1 MVWAFAYFYIFNAK
15 IDVNGDNCRYYT
27 YATALATGQ
36 GYTDI
41 SAPTPHPTNAFP
53 PGYPLLMMPLRFFTD
68 SVVAQKVL
76 NGLFLLGGAL
86 LLFFLMIKRKLPDS
100 LALVGACAAILS
112 DRVLHFSTMMM
123 SEMSCFF
130 VSAAAIYLLTLM
142 KEEKPF
148 YKDWAF
154 YGMLVMVL
162 LCYHIRT
169 QGVALFAAV
178 VLFFLCSKKWKE
190 AAGTVAGFVVG
201 CLPWVLRNKALGLG
215 QSRYFES
222 IAQVN
227 PWRPEDGSLDLGGIV
242 GRFFDTLAML
252 VSKALPNSV
261 IPYFKVDYTP
271 EVSAGFLLWVAA
283 IVLVALIVRGFWS
296 FGKYRWVLIGYTVFT
311 FGLISI
317 FSTPSE
323 NRYLTSI
330 IPFLNMGLLV
340 GLYEVVVWALRRMG
354 SKLAFSPW
362 ILALLLLT
370 SVGNIK
376 ELHAMNRMP
385 FPPAY
390 QNFFR
395 MGAVLKEHVSPETV
409 VASRKGELLYMFSGT
424 RVTGYAFSQDDRAVI
439 QKMLDD
445 GVEYVILDQLGYSST
460 YRYLYPAIQK
470 NDDLFFL
477 EGKCSRQMCFQEGK
491 RLTTFGEDN
500 QTILG
505 IFFVPT
511 EFRTISSVKQIDETL
526 EFAEILNLD
535 RLNFGQE
542 VFECRNVVG
551 KRLARCLVVLST
563 QLFESV
569 FDCRNTGLRA

>member
-1 MVWAFAYFYIFNAK
+1 MFENLSERLERSFK
-15 IDVNGDNCRYYT
+15 ILKGEGKITEVN
-27 YATALATGQ
+27 
-36 GYTDI
+36 
-41 SAPTPHPTNAFP
+41 
-53 PGYPLLMMPLRFFTD
+53 
-68 SVVAQKVL
+68 VAETLKEIRR
-76 NGLFLLGGAL
+76 AL
-86 LLFFLMIKRKLPDS
+86 LDADVSYKVAKDFCSRVKDKAMGANVLTAVKPQQMMVKIVHDE
-100 LALVGACAAILS
+100 LAEFMG
-112 DRVLHFSTMMM
+112 
-123 SEMSCFF
+123 SEHSEIN
-130 VSAAAIYLLTLM
+130 V
-142 KEEKPF
+142 K
-148 YKDWAF
+148 
-154 YGMLVMVL
+154 
-162 LCYHIRT
+162 
-169 QGVALFAAV
+169 
-178 VLFFLCSKKWKE
+178 
-190 AAGTVAGFVVG
+190 
-201 CLPWVLRNKALGLG
+201 
-215 QSRYFES
+215 
-222 IAQVN
+222 
-227 PWRPEDGSLDLGGIV
+227 GS
-242 GRFFDTLAML
+242 
-252 VSKALPNSV
+252 P
-261 IPYFKVDYTP
+261 
-271 EVSAGFLLWVAA
+271 A

-323 NRYLTSI
+323 NRYLTAL

-470 NDDLFFL
+470 NDDLFF
-477 EGKCSRQMCFQEGK
+477 
-491 RLTTFGEDN
+491 
-500 QTILG
+500 
-505 IFFVPT
+505 P
-511 EFRTISSVKQIDETL
+511 
-526 EFAEILNLD
+526 
-535 RLNFGQE
+535 
-542 VFECRNVVG
+542 
-551 KRLARCLVVLST
+551 
-563 QLFESV
+563 
-569 FDCRNTGLRA
+569 

>member
-1 MVWAFAYFYIFNAK
+1 
-15 IDVNGDNCRYYT
+15 
-27 YATALATGQ
+27 
-36 GYTDI
+36 
-41 SAPTPHPTNAFP
+41 
-53 PGYPLLMMPLRFFTD
+53 
-68 SVVAQKVL
+68 
-76 NGLFLLGGAL
+76 
-86 LLFFLMIKRKLPDS
+86 
-100 LALVGACAAILS
+100 
-112 DRVLHFSTMMM
+112 MMM

-395 MGAVLKEHVSPETV
+395 MGAVAEGACIARDGGSLAQRRTALHVL
-409 VASRKGELLYMFSGT
+409 GN
-424 RVTGYAFSQDDRAVI
+424 TGYRLRLLAGRPGRDTKDARRRGGVCHPRPTGI
-439 QKMLDD
+439 QLD
-445 GVEYVILDQLGYSST
+445 LPLPLPGYSEE
-460 YRYLYPAIQK
+460 RRP
-470 NDDLFFL
+470 LF
-477 EGKCSRQMCFQEGK
+477 R
-491 RLTTFGEDN
+491 RLSHTRPRH
-500 QTILG
+500 L
-505 IFFVPT
+505 
-511 EFRTISSVKQIDETL
+511 SV
-526 EFAEILNLD
+526 
-535 RLNFGQE
+535 E
-542 VFECRNVVG
+542 VRPRG
-551 KRLARCLVVLST
+551 
-563 QLFESV
+563 
-569 FDCRNTGLRA
+569 GP

>member
-1 MVWAFAYFYIFNAK
+1 MKMPKNRAIYIGVLALVWACAYFYIFNAK
-15 IDVNGDNCRYYT
+15 IDINGDNCRYYT
-27 YATALATGQ
+27 FASALASGQ
-36 GYTDI
+36 GYADI
-41 SAPTPHPTNAFP
+41 SAPTTHPTNAFP
-53 PGYPLLMMPLRFFTD
+53 PGYPLLMTPLRFFTD

-86 LLFFLMIKRKLPDS
+86 LLFFFMIRRKMPDS
-100 LALVGACAAILS
+100 LALVGACAVILS

-130 VSAAAIYLLTLM
+130 VSAAAIFLLTQM
-142 KEEKPF
+142 KKEKPF

-154 YGMLVMVL
+154 YAMLVMVV

-178 VLFFLCSKKWKE
+178 VLFFLCAKKWKE
-190 AAGTVAGFVVG
+190 ALATVAGFIVG
-201 CLPWVLRNKALGLG
+201 CLPWIWRNKALGME

-227 PWRPEDGSLDLGGIV
+227 PWRPEDGSLDLSGIIE
-242 GRFFDTLAML
+242 RFFDTLGML

-261 IPYFKVDYTP
+261 IPYFQVNYAP
-271 EVSAGFLLWVAA
+271 EVPAGFGLWLAA
-283 IVLVALIVRGFWS
+283 LILVALIIRGFWA

-323 NRYLTSI
+323 NRYITAL

-340 GLYEVVVWALRRMG
+340 GLYEVVVWAMRRLNM
-354 SKLAFSPW
+354 KQKFSPW

-370 SVGNIK
+370 SVSNIK
-376 ELHAMNRMP
+376 ALHTMNQMP

-390 QNFFR
+390 QNFFQI
-395 MGAVLKEHVSPETV
+395 GAVLKQHVSPETV

-424 RVTGYAFSQDDRAVI
+424 RVTGYAFSLDDRAVI

-460 YRYLYPAIQK
+460 VRYLYPAIQK
-470 NDDLFFL
+470 NDDLFFVASYIPNPDTYL
-477 EGKCSRQMCFQEGK
+477 LKFDREAARKKLS
-491 RLTTFGEDN
+491 
-500 QTILG
+500 QTN
-505 IFFVPT
+505 P
-511 EFRTISSVKQIDETL
+511 
-526 EFAEILNLD
+526 
-535 RLNFGQE
+535 
-542 VFECRNVVG
+542 
-551 KRLARCLVVLST
+551 
-563 QLFESV
+563 
-569 FDCRNTGLRA
+569 

>member
-1 MVWAFAYFYIFNAK
+1 MKMPKNRAIYIGVVALVWAFAYFYIFNAK

-178 VLFFLCSKKWKE
+178 VLFFLCTKKWKE
-190 AAGTVAGFVVG
+190 ALGTVAGFVVG

-242 GRFFDTLAML
+242 SRFFDTLAML

-296 FGKYRWVLIGYTVFT
+296 FGKYRWVLIGYTIFT

-323 NRYLTSI
+323 NRYLTAL

-470 NDDLFFL
+470 NDDLFFVASHIPNPDTYL
-477 EGKCSRQMCFQEGK
+477 LKFDREAARKKLS
-491 RLTTFGEDN
+491 
-500 QTILG
+500 QTN
-505 IFFVPT
+505 P
-511 EFRTISSVKQIDETL
+511 
-526 EFAEILNLD
+526 
-535 RLNFGQE
+535 
-542 VFECRNVVG
+542 
-551 KRLARCLVVLST
+551 
-563 QLFESV
+563 
-569 FDCRNTGLRA
+569 

>member
-1 MVWAFAYFYIFNAK
+1 MPLNFLFTQFHRKISYSKKNSLFLFLILFTTIMKMPKNRAIYIGVVALVWAFAYFYIFNAK
-15 IDVNGDNCRYYT
+15 IDINGDNCRYYT

-201 CLPWVLRNKALGLG
+201 CLPWVLRNKTLGLG

-470 NDDLFFL
+470 NDDLFFVASHIPNPDTYL
-477 EGKCSRQMCFQEGK
+477 LKFDREAARKKLS
-491 RLTTFGEDN
+491 
-500 QTILG
+500 QTN
-505 IFFVPT
+505 P
-511 EFRTISSVKQIDETL
+511 
-526 EFAEILNLD
+526 
-535 RLNFGQE
+535 
-542 VFECRNVVG
+542 
-551 KRLARCLVVLST
+551 
-563 QLFESV
+563 
-569 FDCRNTGLRA
+569 

>member
-1 MVWAFAYFYIFNAK
+1 MKMPKNRAIYIGVLALVWAFAYFYIFNAK

-27 YATALATGQ
+27 FATALASGQ
-36 GYTDI
+36 GYVDI
-41 SAPTPHPTNAFP
+41 SAPNPQPTNVFP
-53 PGYPLLMMPLRFFTD
+53 PGYPLLMMPLRFLTD
-68 SVVAQKVL
+68 SVIAQKVL

-86 LLFFLMIKRKLPDS
+86 LLFFFMIKRKLPDS

-130 VSAAAIYLLTLM
+130 VSAAAIYLLASM
-142 KEEKPF
+142 KDEKPF

-169 QGVALFAAV
+169 QGITLFAAV
-178 VLFFLCSKKWKE
+178 IFFFLCTKKWKE
-190 AAGTVAGFVVG
+190 ALGTVIGFIIG
-201 CLPWVLRNKALGLG
+201 CLPWVLRNKALGVG

-227 PWRPEDGSLDLGGIV
+227 PWRPEDGSLDLSGIIS
-242 GRFFDTLAML
+242 RFFDTLGML

-261 IPYFKVDYTP
+261 IPYFKVNYAA
-271 EVSAGFLLWVAA
+271 EVPAGFLLWVVA
-283 IVLVALIVRGFWS
+283 IILVVLIVRGFWS
-296 FGKYRWVLIGYTVFT
+296 FGKYRWVLIGHTVFT

-323 NRYLTSI
+323 NRYLTAL
-330 IPFLNMGLLV
+330 IPFLNVGLLV
-340 GLYEVVVWALRRMG
+340 GLYEVIVWGLRKAG
-354 SKLAFSPW
+354 SKMQFSPW

-370 SVGNIK
+370 SIGNIK
-376 ELHAMNRMP
+376 ELHAINKLP

-390 QNFFR
+390 QNFFK

-409 VASRKGELLYMFSGT
+409 VASRKGELLYMYSGT
-424 RVTGYAFSQDDRAVI
+424 RVTGYAFSQDDKAVI

-470 NDDLFFL
+470 NEELFALASYIPNPDTYLFRFDREAARKKL
-477 EGKCSRQMCFQEGK
+477 S
-491 RLTTFGEDN
+491 
-500 QTILG
+500 QTN
-505 IFFVPT
+505 P
-511 EFRTISSVKQIDETL
+511 
-526 EFAEILNLD
+526 
-535 RLNFGQE
+535 
-542 VFECRNVVG
+542 
-551 KRLARCLVVLST
+551 
-563 QLFESV
+563 
-569 FDCRNTGLRA
+569 

>member
-1 MVWAFAYFYIFNAK
+1 MKMPKNRAIYIGVVALVWAFAYFYIFNAK
-15 IDVNGDNCRYYT
+15 IDINGDNCRYYT

-227 PWRPEDGSLDLGGIV
+227 PWRPEDGSLDLGGII

-271 EVSAGFLLWVAA
+271 EVPAGFLLWVAA

-323 NRYLTSI
+323 NRYLTAL

-340 GLYEVVVWALRRMG
+340 GLYEVIVWALRRMG

-470 NDDLFFL
+470 NDDLFFVASHIPDPDTYL
-477 EGKCSRQMCFQEGK
+477 LKFDREAARKKLS
-491 RLTTFGEDN
+491 
-500 QTILG
+500 QTN
-505 IFFVPT
+505 P
-511 EFRTISSVKQIDETL
+511 
-526 EFAEILNLD
+526 
-535 RLNFGQE
+535 
-542 VFECRNVVG
+542 
-551 KRLARCLVVLST
+551 
-563 QLFESV
+563 
-569 FDCRNTGLRA
+569 

>member
-1 MVWAFAYFYIFNAK
+1 MPLNFLFTQFHRKISYSKKNRLFLFLILFTTIMKMPKNRAIYIGVVALVWAFAYFYIFNAK
-15 IDVNGDNCRYYT
+15 IDINGDNCRYYT

-178 VLFFLCSKKWKE
+178 VLFFLCTKKWKE
-190 AAGTVAGFVVG
+190 ALGTVVVFVVG

-227 PWRPEDGSLDLGGIV
+227 PWRPEDGSLDLGGII

-283 IVLVALIVRGFWS
+283 IVLVALIVHGFWS

-323 NRYLTSI
+323 NRYLTAL

-340 GLYEVVVWALRRMG
+340 GLYEVIVWALRRMG

-470 NDDLFFL
+470 NDDLFFVASHIPNPDTYL
-477 EGKCSRQMCFQEGK
+477 LKFDREAARKKLS
-491 RLTTFGEDN
+491 
-500 QTILG
+500 QTN
-505 IFFVPT
+505 P
-511 EFRTISSVKQIDETL
+511 
-526 EFAEILNLD
+526 
-535 RLNFGQE
+535 
-542 VFECRNVVG
+542 
-551 KRLARCLVVLST
+551 
-563 QLFESV
+563 
-569 FDCRNTGLRA
+569 